1 MAGSVCSSLPLL
13 LRFTDVCEVGRSE
26 TLVEPDTALRSTE
39 CGHTL
44 TTNMMSA
51 RLQTKLEM
59 DYQLK
64 RLLPVTQDMET
75 YSHTCL
81 ANACPVAHALVKVI
95 PARCT
100 KMVPMLGEVPLKLM
114 YSRYVSNVLQCNRS
128 QCPQML
134 GDYIWKSPPW
144 RGITIVTVGC
154 TCVSLFSLSHVLTF

>member
-1 MAGSVCSSLPLL
+1 MTLTVRVSESKSSIVNAGSPRSMTRTRAALISS
-13 LRFTDVCEVGRSE
+13 RIR
-26 TLVEPDTALRSTE
+26 A
-39 CGHTL
+39 
-44 TTNMMSA
+44 SA

-64 RLLPVTQDMET
+64 RLLTVTQDMET

-81 ANACPVAHALVKVI
+81 ANVCPVAHALVKVI

-128 QCPQML
+128 QCSQML